1 MFHKEDLGHE
11 RGVDANAFLP
21 IINNN
26 FPLKVNPQTFGV
38 RQTDGEHIK
47 YRIIYPTT
55 SPSPH
60 KVGKN
65 VSWEG
70 PHLKIFFLHAQKLP
84 LELMFLMN
92 VFHEICPKSKSN
104 HPA

>member
-38 RQTDGEHIK
+38 RQTDKKKEMSK
-47 YRIIYPTT
+47 
-55 SPSPH
+55 
-60 KVGKN
+60 
-65 VSWEG
+65 EDD
-70 PHLKIFFLHAQKLP
+70 FL
-84 LELMFLMN
+84 
-92 VFHEICPKSKSN
+92 EICWMKEMRAFIFKSTSTDN
-104 HPA
+104 LET